1 LIALHNGSLESLLE
15 KAKKS
20 EKKNEWLQATEFY
33 QNAFDQTS
41 ETKNVLKATE
51 LQERLGYCYF
61 RAALKAQHPEQN
73 RKRMNLA
80 IKAHETAVGLVEKIE
95 GMHAKAKLNHNKGWI
110 IFLRSWFESNIFK
123 KKILLDK
130 WWKTETNY
138 FKIYDS
144 LADSQLV
151 GKIYNDLLE
160 LSAVDRF
167 HLINDNLEWRK
178 IAEECIRLGEKSIKL
193 LNKENNVYELGR
205 AYCWT
210 SWYYGFSSLYNLIE
224 EKKEKFDARS
234 RDYSKKAITLS
245 EKTKDA
251 WLIGWSNNAAS
262 LSYINSN
269 LEISIKYSEKFIK
282 NGKRAKDN
290 YMLSVGPGWKALL
303 LDIQS
308 NNEEDPEKKRNMLE
322 GALELVEETKIA
334 SNLSNCYTTLV
345 SNRRFV
351 SNILEKLANF
361 ETNLGFKKKLLEQII
376 KTANE
381 ILKYDPE
388 QKIALSMMAYYCLSI
403 GFLRLSETSTHNK
416 KKQELLLKS
425 LDYIEKCIEVK
436 KNIIP
441 DYYYWRVLDLHKKA
455 EIQIALVKLESR
467 KEEKITILEDAVQSL
482 ELCLILIEKDLEDS
496 AEKITKVEYG
506 HTYYDFGAILRQ
518 LYFLTNKKNFLERAL
533 EAYYESSLIYK
544 KAKLPTYLAES
555 YWQIAKVHDQ
565 LFDRIEAS
573 KYYQLASKAYV
584 RASEKLPNFKD
595 FYDNHS
601 RYMLAWSE
609 IEQAKYSHSR
619 ENYHQAR
626 IHYENAAKLHEKL
639 DNWKYLSSNYLAW
652 SKVEQ
657 AEEISR
663 TEKPQEAIN
672 NFQHASKYFKET
684 KSNIKNKITENPS
697 SEERELVTGILKASD
712 LRRKY
717 CQARIIMEEAKLFGR
732 EGNHRDSSISYGK
745 AAQIISVIV
754 DEMDVETER
763 KELNYLAILCRAWE
777 KMANAEEATS
787 SELYIEA
794 AELFEKAKEYCFTKK
809 ASLWA
814 LGNSSFCRGLAAGIE
829 YQSRADLTEHSKA
842 KSLLKSAANSY
853 LQAGFK
859 QASEYAKATQ
869 RLFDAFLSMNQAE
882 IEADQ
887 EKRAKQY
894 QMAENLLQIAAGSF
908 LKAKQPEKQTQ
919 VQGILSNVREEKA
932 LAVSLSQVMQAPTVA
947 SSTMSFSAPTPTKEV
962 SVGLESFVHAN
973 IQANI
978 VAQFKEVKIGQSFC
992 LSIEFVNA
1000 GREPALLM
1008 LVDDFIPSN
1017 FVVVKKP
1024 EIYRIEDTTLNM
1036 KGKQIT
1042 PLNLVE
1048 VKLTLQPLKKGKYN
1062 LNPRVHYLDERGQ
1075 NKSLKLKTLEIRVEE
1090 VIMKDRV
1097 TTGTTELDS
1106 LMLGGIPEEYAVVLS
1121 SPPCDERELI
1131 VENFL
1136 RVGVKKGISFY
1147 ISTEANNLNLLD
1159 KPCFFLF
1166 LCNPKPKTE
1175 VPDFT
1180 NVFKLQGKT
1189 DLNNLGIALTK
1200 AYRSIDTNHNQPK
1213 RICVEILSEVLE
1225 DYGSKTTRK
1234 WISDLITNYGA
1245 KGFTILAV
1253 MDPSMHPSDQ
1263 ANAVINL
1270 FDGEISILQSDDPLE
1285 CKKSILVKKLRNQD
1299 YIKNPICLT
1308 DSKQH

>member
-1 LIALHNGSLESLLE
+1 MQKENLEILLNKARDFE
-15 KAKKS
+15 K
-20 EKKNEWLQATEFY
+20 NYDWLQATEFY

-61 RAALKAQHPEQN
+61 RAALQAQHPEQN

-80 IKAHETAVGLVEKIE
+80 IKAHETVVGLVEKIE
-95 GMHAKAKLNHNKGWI
+95 GKHAKAKLNHNKGWI

-138 FKIYDS
+138 LKIYDS

-178 IAEECIRLGEKSIKL
+178 IAEECIRLGENAIKL
-193 LNKENNVYELGR
+193 LSKENNIYELGR

-210 SWYYGFSSLYNLIE
+210 SWYYGFARLYNLIE
-224 EKKEKFDARS
+224 EKKEKFDAKS

-269 LEISIKYSEKFIK
+269 LEISIKYGEKFIK

-303 LDIQS
+303 LEIQS
-308 NNEEDPEKKRNMLE
+308 HNEEDPEKKRNMLE
-322 GALELVEETKIA
+322 GALELAEEANLA
-334 SNLSNCYTTLV
+334 SNLSNCYTTIV
-345 SNRRFV
+345 SNRRFA

-361 ETNLGFKKKLLEQII
+361 ETNLVVKKKLLEQII

-403 GFLRLSETSTHNK
+403 GFLRLSETSTHKK

-425 LDYIEKCIEVK
+425 LDYIEKCIEAK
-436 KNIIP
+436 KNIMP

-455 EIQIALVKLESR
+455 EIQIALAIIKSR
-467 KEEKITILEDAVQSL
+467 KEEKITILEDAVQSM
-482 ELCLILIEKDLEDS
+482 ELCLILIEKDLKDS

-506 HTYYDFGAILRQ
+506 HNYYDFGAILKQ
-518 LYFLTNKKNFLERAL
+518 LYLLTNKKNILERAL
-533 EAYYESSLIYK
+533 DAYYESGIIYK

-555 YWQIAKVHDQ
+555 YWQIAKIHDQ
-565 LFDRIEAS
+565 LFEQTEAS

-584 RASEKLPNFKD
+584 RAFEKLPKFKD
-595 FYDNHS
+595 FYDNQS

-609 IEQAKYSHSR
+609 IEKAKYSHSR
-619 ENYHQAR
+619 ENYYQAR

-652 SKVEQ
+652 SKIEQ
-657 AEEISR
+657 AEEMSR

-672 NFQHASKYFKET
+672 NFQDASKYFKET
-684 KSNIKNKITENPS
+684 KSKIKNKIAENPS
-697 SEERELVTGILKASD
+697 SEERELVNGILKASD

-732 EGNHRDSSISYGK
+732 EGNHLDSSISYSK
-745 AAQIISVIV
+745 AVQIISVIV
-754 DEMDVETER
+754 EEMDVETER
-763 KELNYLAILCRAWE
+763 KEVEYLAILCRAWE
-777 KMANAEEATS
+777 KMANAEETTS
-787 SELYIEA
+787 SESYIEA

-829 YQSRADLTEHSKA
+829 YQSKADLTEHTKA

-887 EKRAKQY
+887 EKRAKHY
-894 QMAENLLQIAAGSF
+894 QMAEKLLQIAAGSF
-908 LKAKQPEKQTQ
+908 LKAKQPEKQSQ

-947 SSTMSFSAPTPTKEV
+947 SSTMSFLAPTPTKEV
-962 SVGLESFVHAN
+962 SVGLESFKHAN
-973 IQANI
+973 VQANL
-978 VAQFKEVKIGQSFC
+978 VTHTKEVKIGESFC
-992 LSIEFVNA
+992 LSVEFVNA
-1000 GREPALLM
+1000 GREPALL
-1008 LVDDFIPSN
+1008 LRVDDFVPLG

-1024 EIYRIEDTTLNM
+1024 EIYRIEETTLNM
-1036 KGKQIT
+1036 KGKHLA
-1042 PLNLVE
+1042 PLKLVE
-1048 VKLTLQPLKKGKYN
+1048 VKLTLQPSKKGNYR
-1062 LNPRVHYLDERGQ
+1062 LNPRVQYLDELGK
-1075 NKSLKLKTLEIRVEE
+1075 NKSLQLKTIEIKVEE
-1090 VIMKDRV
+1090 VLLEDRV
-1097 TTGTTELDS
+1097 TTGTEELDS
-1106 LMLGGIPEEYAVVLS
+1106 LLLGGIPEEYAVALTGA
-1121 SPPCDERELI
+1121 PCDERELI
-1131 VENFL
+1131 INNFL
-1136 RVGVKKGISFY
+1136 KAGVEDGISFY
-1147 ISTEANNLNLLD
+1147 VTPEANNLKDMLENQN
-1159 KPCFFLF
+1159 FFLF
-1166 LCNPKPKTE
+1166 LCNPKPKVD
-1175 VPDFT
+1175 VPDLP

-1189 DLNNLGIALTK
+1189 DLNNLGIALIK
-1200 AYRSIDTNHNQPK
+1200 AYRSVDRNVGQPK
-1213 RICVEILSEVLE
+1213 RICIEILSEVLE

-1245 KGFTILAV
+1245 KGFTMLAV
-1253 MDPSMHPSDQ
+1253 MYPKMHPTEQSE
-1263 ANAVINL
+1263 AILAL
-1270 FDGEISILQSDDPLE
+1270 FDGEISILQSDDPLD

-1299 YIKNPICLT
+1299 YIKNPICLR
-1308 DSKQH
+1308 